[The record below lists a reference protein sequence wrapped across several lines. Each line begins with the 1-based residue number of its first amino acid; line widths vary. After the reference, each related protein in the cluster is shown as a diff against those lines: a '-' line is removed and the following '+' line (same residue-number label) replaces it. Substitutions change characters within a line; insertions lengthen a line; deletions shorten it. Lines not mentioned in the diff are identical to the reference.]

1 MGEGEGLVFDLF
13 GNMSR
18 DETRQLICRVLI
30 VVAGL
35 AALIAA
41 AGFLF
46 GWRPV
51 VRVWPFLGYGLT
63 PAFLASIL
71 AAIAVPNIW
80 IGLSGEFAALRGG
93 AANLV
98 VAAGGGAAYAVSQIW
113 GDPVG
118 RVQTFAIVL
127 LATAM
132 VALLLLVLAQRVAW
146 LDDRPTPI
154 PVRVAFGIFALG
166 LLAVG
171 TMLGLGYDVFPW
183 PLDYETSVIYGLVF
197 LGSAVYFAYGLQRPV
212 WGNAKGQLLG
222 FLAYDLVLIVPF
234 IRLWLAVPS
243 LSLAIYLAVIAASAL
258 LAIWYLALSPRYRL
272 WASDW

>member
-18 DETRQLICRVLI
+18 DEMRQLIYRIVL
-30 VVAGL
+30 VLAGL
-35 AALIAA
+35 VALVVA

-63 PAFLASIL
+63 PVFLASIL
-71 AAIAVPNIW
+71 VAIAAPNIW
-80 IGLSGEFAALRGG
+80 IGISGEFAALRGG
-93 AANLV
+93 AANLL

-118 RVQTFAIVL
+118 RVQTFAVIL
-127 LATAM
+127 LAVAM
-132 VALLLLVLAQRVAW
+132 LALLLLVLAHRVDW
-146 LDDRPTPI
+146 LDDRPTSP
-154 PVRVAFGIFALG
+154 PVRFAFGIFALG

-183 PLDYETSVIYGLVF
+183 PLDYETSVIYGVVF

-234 IRLWLAVPS
+234 IRLWFAVPS
-243 LSLAIYLAVIAASAL
+243 VSLMVYLVVIVTSAL

-272 WASDW
+272 WASEW